1 MPNKIR
7 LYMNQLH
14 HVDSHLCITF
24 NRTSHNT
31 LIRNFF
37 KVISRLGDGVFW
49 YSLMAFML
57 CLDQDRA
64 LLPVSHMASAGI
76 IGTLIYKWLKVRT
89 LRPRPFN
96 VHQQILLRSI
106 PLDQFSFPSGHTLHA
121 VIFSMVAIHYYPML
135 ATALIPFTIL
145 IGLSRPILGLHY
157 PSDVLVG
164 ALIGILIS
172 TISFYI
178 I

>member
-1 MPNKIR
+1 
-7 LYMNQLH
+7 
-14 HVDSHLCITF
+14 
-24 NRTSHNT
+24 
-31 LIRNFF
+31 
-37 KVISRLGDGVFW
+37 
-49 YSLMAFML
+49 ML
-57 CLDQDRA
+57 CFDQTNA
-64 LLPVSHMASAGI
+64 LLPVTHMAATGL

-96 VHQQILLRSI
+96 LHQQISLRSI

-121 VIFSMVAIHYYPML
+121 VIFSMVAIHYYPAL
-135 ATALIPFTIL
+135 AIVLIPFTIL

-164 ALIGILIS
+164 GLIGILIS
-172 TISFYI
+172 MISFYI

>member
-1 MPNKIR
+1 
-7 LYMNQLH
+7 MNQLH
-14 HVDSHLCITF
+14 HVDSHLCISF
-24 NRTSHNT
+24 NRTSHNFI
-31 LIRNFF
+31 IRNFF
-37 KVISRLGDGVFW
+37 KLMSRLGDGVFW
-49 YSLMAFML
+49 YSLMALML
-57 CLDQDRA
+57 CFDQTNA
-64 LLPVSHMASAGI
+64 LLPVTHMAATGL

-96 VHQQILLRSI
+96 LHQQISLRSI

-121 VIFSMVAIHYYPML
+121 VIFSMVAIHYYPAL
-135 ATALIPFTIL
+135 AIVLIPFTIL

-164 ALIGILIS
+164 GLIGILIS
-172 TISFYI
+172 MISFYI